1 MTGRDG
7 DGREPGRDRP
17 TDDAAATDGDRSAG
31 GPTAAPTPAAQ
42 LAARDGTTAA
52 PLTDEELAV
61 AMSVAAWFAGCCV
74 TKGLQPPPDL
84 IRALLYAAAQV
95 WTYNMALDQ
104 AAQAE
109 ADANAPRH

>member
-17 TDDAAATDGDRSAG
+17 TDGD

-42 LAARDGTTAA
+42 LAARDSGTAA
-52 PLTDEELAV
+52 PLTDQEIAV
-61 AMSVAAWFAGCCV
+61 AMDVAGWFAGACV
-74 TKGLQPPPDL
+74 TKGVVPPPDL
-84 IRALLYAAAQV
+84 IRALLYCAAQV

-104 AAQAE
+104 QAQAE